1 MKLKILYLCS
11 KHKNRRDMDFLELT
25 KKRFSARSY
34 KPDEIEQDK
43 IDYIIECARLAPSA
57 VNFQPW
63 HFLVVISE
71 EQKQKVRECYGRE
84 WFAKAPV
91 YIIVCAD
98 KSVAWVRKS
107 DNKNHA
113 DIDAAIATEHICLA
127 ATEMGL
133 GSCWVCNFDLDLL
146 STNLQLPAEKHPVAI
161 IPLGYIAEQPE
172 CSTTRKEKDEVVTV
186 L

>member
-1 MKLKILYLCS
+1 
-11 KHKNRRDMDFLELT
+11 MDFLELT

-34 KPDEIEQDK
+34 QSDKVEQEK
-43 IDYIIECARLAPSA
+43 IDYIMECARLAPSA
-57 VNFQPW
+57 VNYQPW

-71 EQKQKVRECYGRE
+71 ESKQKLQQCYNRE
-84 WFAKAPV
+84 WFAQAPV
-91 YIIVCAD
+91 YIVVCAD
-98 KSVAWVRKS
+98 QSAAWVRKP
-107 DNKNHA
+107 DHKNHA

-146 STNLQLPAEKHPVAI
+146 RTSFSMPSSMYPVAI
-161 IPLGYIAEQPE
+161 ISLGYVEEQPKHF
-172 CSTTRKEKDEVVTV
+172 STRKEKSEIVTI

>member
-1 MKLKILYLCS
+1 
-11 KHKNRRDMDFLELT
+11 MDFLELT
-25 KKRFSARSY
+25 KKRFSARNY
-34 KPDEIEQDK
+34 KSDKVEQDK

-57 VNFQPW
+57 VNYQPW
-63 HFLVVISE
+63 HFMVVISE
-71 EQKQKVRECYGRE
+71 EQKKKIQQCYNRE

-91 YIIVCAD
+91 YIVVCAD
-98 KSVAWVRKS
+98 RSDAWVRKS

-146 STNLQLPAEKHPVAI
+146 RTNFQLPAEKYPVAI

-172 CSTTRKEKDEVVTV
+172 RFSTRKERGEIVTV
-186 L
+186 Y

>member
-1 MKLKILYLCS
+1 
-11 KHKNRRDMDFLELT
+11 MDFLELT

-34 KPDEIEQDK
+34 KSDKVEQNK

-57 VNFQPW
+57 VNYQPW
-63 HFLVVISE
+63 YFLVVMSDT
-71 EQKQKVRECYGRE
+71 QKQKLHACYGRE

-91 YIIVCAD
+91 YIIVCED
-98 KSVAWVRKS
+98 KSSAWVRKS

-133 GSCWVCNFDLDLL
+133 GSCWVCNFDVELL
-146 STNLQLPAEKHPVAI
+146 MDNFQLSADKYPVAI
-161 IPLGYIAEQPE
+161 IPIGYIEEQP
-172 CSTTRKEKDEVVTV
+172 SQATKRKAVDEVVMV

>member
-1 MKLKILYLCS
+1 M
-11 KHKNRRDMDFLELT
+11 NFLELT

-34 KPDEIEQDK
+34 KSDIVEQDK
-43 IDYIIECARLAPSA
+43 IDYIMECARLAPSA
-57 VNFQPW
+57 VNYQPW
-63 HFLVVISE
+63 HFMVVISE
-71 EQKQKVRECYGRE
+71 EQKQKAQQCYNRE

-91 YIIVCAD
+91 YVIVCAD

-107 DNKNHA
+107 DHKNHA

-133 GSCWVCNFDLDLL
+133 GSCWICNFDIDLL
-146 STNLQLPAEKHPVAI
+146 RANFQISSEKDPVAI
-161 IPLGYIAEQPE
+161 ISLGYIEEQPE
-172 CSTTRKEKDEVVTV
+172 HFSTRKEKAEIVTF